1 MTKQKNPKIRFTEF
15 TDAWEQRKLGE
26 IAKMYQPITISQS
39 DLIPDISGV
48 PVFGANG
55 YIGYYHKANHEKD
68 QVTVSARGENT
79 GVPSFVKGPVWITGN
94 SMVINVEDN
103 EKVDKYFLYS
113 SLKSRSLKK
122 YVTGGA
128 QPQLTREVLNTIIKS
143 FPSLPEQSA
152 IGDFFRQLDT
162 LLTLHQRKLDE
173 LKAFK
178 STMLSKMFPKH
189 GQTIPE
195 IRLAGFDGEWEYKR
209 LNEVADFNPKGV
221 VPEQF
226 NYVDLESVVGTRLIS
241 YRAENK
247 DYAPS
252 RAQRLAQNGDIFYQT
267 VRPYQKNN
275 YLFLKDEDNWVFSTG
290 YAQMRAKINNEFL
303 FISIQRSDFVNEV
316 LLNCTGT
323 SYPAINSKDLS
334 RLKISVPKMEEQKK
348 IGSFFS
354 HLDDLISSTQSKIEE
369 LETLKKKLLQEMFV

>member
-1 MTKQKNPKIRFTEF
+1 
-15 TDAWEQRKLGE
+15 
-26 IAKMYQPITISQS
+26 MYQPITISQS

-79 GVPSFVKGPVWITGN
+79 GVPSFVKGPVWINGN